1 MKLTVVIVTLGIFLA
16 PALADDGNDDRSS
29 RETLS
34 VNRDYSV
41 ADFDP
46 NNGFDSWNSVWDHNT
61 GFGATRVLRKNSCLI
76 NKIDRISPSI
86 VLVPPPPPGDEVSA
100 PRPLSP
106 RREYHFIVPRNRVQD
121 LSRFG
126 KSIQALC
133 RGIPAYLTYP
143 ASESNVSEGGF
154 RCFKTQMN
162 NAILNYCSRF
172 W

>member
-1 MKLTVVIVTLGIFLA
+1 MVFTAVFNCCRISSKMLVLNIPSHTWISLTKK
-16 PALADDGNDDRSS
+16 GNDDRSS

-86 VLVPPPPPGDEVSA
+86 VLVPPPPPGDE
-100 PRPLSP
+100 
-106 RREYHFIVPRNRVQD
+106 YHFIVPRNRVQD

-143 ASESNVSEGGF
+143 ASGEYA
-154 RCFKTQMN
+154 CD
-162 NAILNYCSRF
+162 
-172 W
+172 